1 MNMPFKEADILLPK
15 KADMHKWSVVACDQ
29 YTSEPKY
36 WEEVSK
42 IVGKEPSTLNL
53 VLPEV
58 YLEDEN
64 VSERIKKINKNMEE
78 LMENNFFQEYEKS
91 LIYIEELAFA
101 GCKNLRKVVIP
112 ETVQAIDKLAFKG
125 SKNVVIYGKKESYVA
140 SFAKENN
147 ITFKEIK

>member
-1 MNMPFKEADILLPK
+1 MSTEKNITKLKWELFLNNKNIKEIVLPK
-15 KADMHKWSVVACDQ
+15 HLSVIKPRTFDNSSLEKITFNTKLKGIKSKAFYNCN
-29 YTSEPKY
+29 
-36 WEEVSK
+36 
-42 IVGKEPSTLNL
+42 NL
-53 VLPEV
+53 
-58 YLEDEN
+58 
-64 VSERIKKINKNMEE
+64 KKIT
-78 LMENNFFQEYEKS
+78 LPKS